1 MKKSAKAKAKPKQV
15 KPSKPQ
21 TPEGKLS
28 DVVARMNTIVEGNDA
43 GYHLR

>member
-1 MKKSAKAKAKPKQV
+1 MKKSAKAKPKPKQA
-15 KPSKPQ
+15 KSSKQP
-21 TPEGKLS
+21 TLEKKLS